1 MSKYWSKIVV
11 LIVGL
16 LCAIFL
22 FSAGRVKAK
31 NLFESKIH
39 NDVMVRVRGKV
50 CEGLN
55 MTSLQKTSQLS
66 PTRYSLGGTGFIS
79 GYVKDEDGNPI
90 DNVWFNLNE
99 SDDPY
104 WAGSEAWN
112 WVDNTNTSYLGYYEF
127 TGLTERQ
134 YHIHFYHPQD
144 SQGIHYVDTDM
155 YNVQVFEGAE
165 TPNINFTLRRA
176 GRIWGYIKTSAG
188 DPIPYARVVANCSY
202 TEDGT
207 DWHQTNEVS
216 SLGIYELWLLPSS
229 GKFYPVHVQQA
240 LTPGTMYKVYG
251 GSQYIDGENAL
262 NPEAHGYTL
271 LGTGTGTD
279 TFNGDDSYD
288 YYIIIAEPGYLT
300 KVDAVEGSNNNY
312 YGIDSGGDI
321 DGWGNVNGEPDGQ
334 YASINYRQNWDD
346 EGGYILVEPDPNNTS
361 LTVHIRNDGRT
372 NTDPIHYEAKVDPGL
387 YQATLDGVRGPD
399 FFLNE
404 SGRIHGRVVNENG
417 VGIADVEIDPSVGMI
432 DDPDAFTDAN
442 GYYTLVSVPVT
453 DHAYAYIDLWG
464 QAVAQDEVKYA
475 RGRQHVGPFTITPGV
490 TVEAPDMTVL
500 VAGTLKGQVTD
511 ENGVPIAGAEVEVNG
526 HDEDGYESGQ
536 DEVYTDAFGQYTID
550 YLAPGTYNVSAEK
563 SGWMMGRK
571 SGVVITSG
579 NLTDCDLVMKSPDQ
593 AAVVSGK
600 ITNYDAIKP
609 KDVDGIPLP
618 LYDEGDY
625 DEYGIRTSCI
635 FAVSSDVEYTDQDY
649 LDLGG
654 SSFVGMTD
662 PDDGYDDYFQD
673 SNSEIEG
680 SYSFILPP
688 GNVDVCIGFFA
699 AADSCFSVVFDDW
712 KRLSL
717 TAGSELSN
725 QNLTASTTLGTLKG
739 DISAPTGC
747 TLKRTIIAVFNQNNI
762 HAVFP
767 DAVAM
772 PEVGSTYSIG
782 QMPVGTYTVRAISD
796 GYATQ
801 VYQNI
806 VVNQDAVTT
815 RDILFGSG
823 GTLSGNVMDDANSIA
838 GAVVKI
844 EENGKTSVT
853 TALGSYAITGL
864 NSGNYTVTI
873 TKSGYATLEQA
884 ITIIDGQT
892 TTEDFTLDSSV
903 GSIEGTVKNANGEN
917 VNGATVVAYNTTDA
931 THKQETTVGGIFKI
945 EELIPGEYLLAVNA
959 DGYGVTVYP
968 DTGTI
973 PLGESEA
980 LTDQNIVLVTFAPEF
995 TVSSTVSDDTP
1006 PKLSMVFFSDVDL
1019 VDDPNFS
1026 IITGDGTLS
1035 DPNKVSDS
1043 QFTINYAAD
1052 SNDIVVEIEIEGTS
1066 NGMSGGKIF
1075 SFEVSSDI
1083 TCTTTTNITNAV
1095 GGDLTMMGVQ
1105 DNTKVSVPP
1114 FALAGADDT
1123 TAVALTIERYGD
1135 PGENVEGTNDQ
1146 SVSAVY
1152 DFCFED
1158 GNVSI
1163 AENHSITVTMSFEL
1177 PAGMTHQEFEN
1188 TFEVRYFNVNIQQ
1201 WQTDGISNTKINWN
1215 NFTITFDVNHLSKF
1229 AAFIQTD
1236 EALKPHLL
1244 LLMEA
1249 AAVL

>member
-1 MSKYWSKIVV
+1 
-11 LIVGL
+11 
-16 LCAIFL
+16 
-22 FSAGRVKAK
+22 
-31 NLFESKIH
+31 
-39 NDVMVRVRGKV
+39 
-50 CEGLN
+50 
-55 MTSLQKTSQLS
+55 
-66 PTRYSLGGTGFIS
+66 
-79 GYVKDEDGNPI
+79 
-90 DNVWFNLNE
+90 
-99 SDDPY
+99 
-104 WAGSEAWN
+104 
-112 WVDNTNTSYLGYYEF
+112 
-127 TGLTERQ
+127 
-134 YHIHFYHPQD
+134 
-144 SQGIHYVDTDM
+144 M
-155 YNVQVFEGAE
+155 YNVQVFEEAE

-176 GRIWGYIKTSAG
+176 GRIWGYIKTSDG
-188 DPIPYARVVANCSY
+188 DPIPYARVVADCSY
-202 TEDGT
+202 TEDGNS
-207 DWHQTNEVS
+207 WHETNEIDPN
-216 SLGIYELWLLPSS
+216 GKYELWLLPSP
-229 GKFYPVHVQQA
+229 GKFYPVHIQQA
-240 LTPGTMYKVYG
+240 LIPGTMYKVYG
-251 GSQYIDGENAL
+251 GSEYISGEAVL
-262 NPEAHGYTL
+262 DLEDHEYTL

-279 TFNGDDSYD
+279 TFNGDYD

-300 KVDAVEGSNNNY
+300 KVDAVEGSNSNY
-312 YGIDSGGDI
+312 YEIGPSWDV
-321 DGWGNVNGEPDGQ
+321 DGWGNVNVDGEPDGQ
-334 YASINYRQNWDD
+334 YASINHWQNWDD
-346 EGGYILVEPDPNNTS
+346 EGGYILVNPDPNNKS
-361 LTVHIRNDGRT
+361 LTVHILNDGRT
-372 NTDPIHYEAKVDPGL
+372 NQDPIYYEAKFASGL
-387 YQATLDGVRGPD
+387 YQATLDLEGVRGPD

-404 SGRIHGRVVNENG
+404 SGKIHGRVVNENG
-417 VGIADVEIDPSVGMI
+417 VGIAGVEIDPSVGMI
-432 DDPDAFTDAN
+432 DDPDAYTDAN

-464 QAVAQDEVKYA
+464 RAVEQDGVKYA
-475 RGRQHVGPFTITPGV
+475 RGDQHVGPFTITSGII
-490 TVEAPDMTVL
+490 VEAPDMTVL

-511 ENGVPIAGAEVEVNG
+511 ENGIPIAGAEVEVNG
-526 HDEDGYESGQ
+526 HDIDGYESGQ

-550 YLAPGTYNVSAEK
+550 YIAPGTYNVSAEK

-609 KDVDGIPLP
+609 KDSDGIPLP

-649 LDLGG
+649 LDLGE
-654 SSFVGMTD
+654 SSFVGWVD

-673 SNSEIEG
+673 SNSEIPG
-680 SYSFILPP
+680 NYSFILPP

-699 AADSCFSVVFDDW
+699 AAGSCFSVTFDDW
-712 KRLSL
+712 KRLTL
-717 TAGSELSN
+717 TAGSALSN

-747 TLKRTIIAVFNQNNI
+747 TLKRTIIAVFDQNTI
-762 HAVFP
+762 HAAFP
-767 DAVAM
+767 DAVAL
-772 PEVGSTYSIG
+772 PEVGLTYNIE
-782 QMPVGTYTVRAISD
+782 QLPVGTYTVRAISD

-815 RDILFGSG
+815 RDITFGSG
-823 GTLSGNVMDDANSIA
+823 GTLSGVVTMSDANSIE

-853 TALGSYAITGL
+853 TALGFYAITGL
-864 NSGNYTVTI
+864 NAGNYTVTI

-892 TTEDFTLDSSV
+892 TTEDFTLDSTV

-931 THKQETTVGGIFKI
+931 THKQETTVGGVFKI

-973 PLGESEA
+973 FLEASEP

-1083 TCTTTTNITNAV
+1083 TCTTTTNVTNAAA
-1095 GGDLTMMGVQ
+1095 GDLTMMGVQ

-1123 TAVALTIERYGD
+1123 AAVALTIVRYGD
-1135 PGENVEGTNDQ
+1135 PGGNVEGTDDQ

-1152 DFCFED
+1152 DFSFED

-1177 PAGMTHQEFEN
+1177 PVGMSQQEFEN
-1188 TFEVRYFNVNIQQ
+1188 TFKVRYFNVNNQQ
-1201 WQTDGISNTKINWN
+1201 WQTDGISNMKINWN
-1215 NFTITFDVNHLSKF
+1215 NYTITFDVDHLSKF
-1229 AAFIQTD
+1229 AVFIQTD
-1236 EALKPHLL
+1236 EAIETTPPTDEGGGGGCFISNITHRRPIVKYETILT
-1244 LLMEA
+1244 MF
-1249 AAVL
+1249 